1 MKWLRGHDPSQF
13 NFPCL
18 FFTLLKTQSLAAS
31 QKISFFI
38 VTLMKPG
45 LRLIASGHFFFYIP
59 TVYLSDYFLI
69 PCEWRTAD
77 ILQTGCTF
85 EGWLPC
91 QLFSIDNTDNTNYK
105 PSLNFIAVF
114 FTAIKHTSAA
124 LTCRP
129 MGPGGPG
136 KPRAPSSPFCPNI
149 PCWPLGPGSPSAPWK
164 KKRSCFVTC
173 NPKRFL
179 SAKKI
184 LKYWFCV

>member
-91 QLFSIDNTDNTNYK
+91 QLFSIDNTNYK

-114 FTAIKHTSAA
+114 FYSNETHISGTNLQTDGTGRSGKTAGSFISLLSKHTL
-124 LTCRP
+124 LTSGARLSI
-129 MGPGGPG
+129 
-136 KPRAPSSPFCPNI
+136 SS
-149 PCWPLGPGSPSAPWK
+149 
-164 KKRSCFVTC
+164 
-173 NPKRFL
+173 
-179 SAKKI
+179 
-184 LKYWFCV
+184 LKEKA